1 MIAEIP
7 EAPEDPVVVEISKYP
22 RLLDVPDDQIEIIIG
37 HIYEEVEL
45 QVGATLS
52 DALTQDQLDQFE
64 KIMDHLTSHP
74 ELAELVPNPA
84 TAWLTM
90 NYPGYEEVVK
100 MKISEIVSVLAENV
114 DQIFGR

>member
-1 MIAEIP
+1 
-7 EAPEDPVVVEISKYP
+7 
-22 RLLDVPDDQIEIIIG
+22 
-37 HIYEEVEL
+37 
-45 QVGATLS
+45 
-52 DALTQDQLDQFE
+52 
-64 KIMDHLTSHP
+64 MDHLTSHP